1 MDDNSY
7 FSKSFI
13 LALLISATI
22 IFSTLLLASFQGF
35 NTSPETA
42 DQIAA
47 EVEDLRATTTWM
59 DIFLNNFMLT
69 VVTFTPIFGILF
81 AVYVQFNT
89 GYTLGALAQ
98 AYNVN
103 NVQATLILL
112 ATPVGILEYS
122 AYILALAESIIIAY
136 SVYKKEL
143 KKRLVNHTWKTIAI
157 VVLLLLIGA
166 VFEAFIIGRL

>member
-7 FSKSFI
+7 FSRRFI

-35 NTSPETA
+35 SASPETA
-42 DQIAA
+42 DQVAA
-47 EVEDLRATTTWM
+47 EVENLRATTTWM

-69 VVTFTPIFGILF
+69 VVTFIPVFGILF
-81 AVYVQFNT
+81 AVFVQFNT
-89 GYTLGALAQ
+89 GYAIGALAQ

-112 ATPVGILEYS
+112 VTPVGILEYS
-122 AYILALAESIIIAY
+122 AYILALAESIIIVY

-143 KKRLVNHTWKTIAI
+143 KKRLINQTWKTVAI
-157 VVLLLLIGA
+157 VALLLLMGA
-166 VFEAFIIGRL
+166 VVEAAFLGRL